1 MPLEQEIRHEPLA
14 AHSHKRKEHIGG
26 VSLCQGQDR
35 SDDHHNHTG
44 DNTEKKSRLGHSA
57 YDAVL
62 LAHRAR
68 LCNALRAR
76 KVKTEIDE
84 HLSEGHERHDVGIER
99 VPLRRQN
106 TRQIRQRD
114 QRKEIF
120 NDLEA
125 VLPYRVFIKQ
135 CMRFTHTAN
144 HRLR

>member
-14 AHSHKRKEHIGG
+14 AHSHKRKEHIGE
-26 VSLCQGQDR
+26 VSLSQGQER

-44 DNTEKKSRLGHSA
+44 DNAEKKPCFGHSA

-68 LCNALRAR
+68 LCNALSAR
-76 KVKTEIDE
+76 KVKTEIDK

-99 VPLRRQN
+99 VSFRRQN
-106 TRQIRQRD
+106 TCQIRQRN

-125 VLPYRVFIKQ
+125 ILPYRVFIKQ
-135 CMRFTHTAN
+135 CM
-144 HRLR
+144 